1 MEVPAQNI
9 VTCDEEKALKCLLDA
24 FGSVFSLEEIASAYC
39 KASRNAD
46 LAGEMLYEMKGT
58 SSSSSSH
65 SSNADARVEETSG
78 TSDGYSVENSSHERK
93 NLRAKAR
100 SVSVGTVSGTIGR
113 DYVRPVPSANGSHG
127 ATKPVKMD
135 VKEMP
140 LTGICREK
148 ARPNVS
154 KHNQLQQDMEDFLFK
169 MLGNGF
175 QLDRDM
181 IRGVLE
187 SCGYDMQKSMY
198 RLLDPSNVTF
208 DRTAVVGDSASRF
221 TDVKPKSELSSSESK
236 SHNLN
241 HLRSDRT
248 VASNKGVESHQK
260 QKHKDELQK
269 EILFA
274 LFKGY
279 QRCEEAPKKTVK
291 DVNNSSRYKHVVFEP
306 PEDTMEEYKIDMDFS
321 LRDATNDVEDEDY
334 QCVRRAVKEYRAT
347 MNEYYKA
354 AVDAFANGD
363 KFKAEKLIDQF
374 VYRNT
379 LLEFVALPLLFQWCM
394 LWTSEA
400 QEMLLDLHDHG
411 SREAIRLLKCHLSS
425 LAGIPSFE
433 YLKVIIDA
441 SNQENTKGSRRRAV
455 ENEKAVVEAQQQEL
469 KYLEFVQFAT
479 IQAVM
484 RAAILYSYAKERS
497 GPLKSGV
504 ETVEEAVKTVVAPVY
519 DKFHLVPT
527 EFLHYVDRKVEES
540 VAEIDRHVPTNVKVA
555 SNQACSVVSSVRR
568 TGVVDAAS
576 GFAKS
581 VYDKYEPKAEE
592 CAVSAWRKLKQLPL
606 FPIVAGAVLP
616 KAAYYTAK
624 YNEAVTVS
632 AKKGYK
638 VSAYLPLVP
647 TEKIVRVFGESN

>member
-187 SCGYDMQKSMY
+187 SCGYDMQK
-198 RLLDPSNVTF
+198 
-208 DRTAVVGDSASRF
+208 F

-321 LRDATNDVEDEDY
+321 LRDATNGTYPDVEDEDY

-363 KFKAEKLIDQF
+363 KFKAEKLIDQGNF
-374 VYRNT
+374 FLKKAREADEESSRMIV
-379 LLEFVALPLLFQWCM
+379 EPK
-394 LWTSEA
+394 TSEA

-441 SNQENTKGSRRRAV
+441 SNQENTKGSRRRAILKLL
-455 ENEKAVVEAQQQEL
+455 EQEAIKWIEG
-469 KYLEFVQFAT
+469 ETAGT
-479 IQAVM
+479 ILI
-484 RAAILYSYAKERS
+484 RLDSI
-497 GPLKSGV
+497 
-504 ETVEEAVKTVVAPVY
+504 
-519 DKFHLVPT
+519 
-527 EFLHYVDRKVEES
+527 DRK
-540 VAEIDRHVPTNVKVA
+540 
-555 SNQACSVVSSVRR
+555 
-568 TGVVDAAS
+568 
-576 GFAKS
+576 
-581 VYDKYEPKAEE
+581 
-592 CAVSAWRKLKQLPL
+592 KLSFLK
-606 FPIVAGAVLP
+606 
-616 KAAYYTAK
+616 T
-624 YNEAVTVS
+624 
-632 AKKGYK
+632 
-638 VSAYLPLVP
+638 
-647 TEKIVRVFGESN
+647 

>member
-113 DYVRPVPSANGSHG
+113 DYVRPVPSANG
-127 ATKPVKMD
+127 
-135 VKEMP
+135 
-140 LTGICREK
+140 
-148 ARPNVS
+148 
-154 KHNQLQQDMEDFLFK
+154 
-169 MLGNGF
+169 
-175 QLDRDM
+175 
-181 IRGVLE
+181 
-187 SCGYDMQKSMY
+187 
-198 RLLDPSNVTF
+198 
-208 DRTAVVGDSASRF
+208 
-221 TDVKPKSELSSSESK
+221 
-236 SHNLN
+236 
-241 HLRSDRT
+241 DRT

-269 EILFA
+269 EILSA

-291 DVNNSSRYKHVVFEP
+291 DLNNSSRYKHVVFEP

-321 LRDATNDVEDEDY
+321 LRDATNGTYPDVEDEDY

-363 KFKAEKLIDQF
+363 KFKAEKLIDQGNF
-374 VYRNT
+374 FLKKAREADEESSRMIV
-379 LLEFVALPLLFQWCM
+379 EPK
-394 LWTSEA
+394 TSEA

-441 SNQENTKGSRRRAV
+441 SNQENTKGSRRRAILKLL
-455 ENEKAVVEAQQQEL
+455 EQEAIKWIEG
-469 KYLEFVQFAT
+469 ETAGT
-479 IQAVM
+479 ILI
-484 RAAILYSYAKERS
+484 RLDSI
-497 GPLKSGV
+497 
-504 ETVEEAVKTVVAPVY
+504 
-519 DKFHLVPT
+519 
-527 EFLHYVDRKVEES
+527 DRK
-540 VAEIDRHVPTNVKVA
+540 
-555 SNQACSVVSSVRR
+555 
-568 TGVVDAAS
+568 
-576 GFAKS
+576 
-581 VYDKYEPKAEE
+581 
-592 CAVSAWRKLKQLPL
+592 KLSFLK
-606 FPIVAGAVLP
+606 
-616 KAAYYTAK
+616 T
-624 YNEAVTVS
+624 
-632 AKKGYK
+632 
-638 VSAYLPLVP
+638 
-647 TEKIVRVFGESN
+647 

>member
-187 SCGYDMQKSMY
+187 SCGYDMQKTRIHNISFPLFYFHSVYNLLNLSMY

-321 LRDATNDVEDEDY
+321 LRDATNGTYPDVEDEDY

-363 KFKAEKLIDQF
+363 KFKAEKLIDQGNF
-374 VYRNT
+374 FLKKAREADEESSRMIV
-379 LLEFVALPLLFQWCM
+379 EPK
-394 LWTSEA
+394 TSEA

-441 SNQENTKGSRRRAV
+441 SNQENTKGSRRRAILKLL
-455 ENEKAVVEAQQQEL
+455 EQEAIKWIEG
-469 KYLEFVQFAT
+469 ETAGT
-479 IQAVM
+479 ILI
-484 RAAILYSYAKERS
+484 RLDSI
-497 GPLKSGV
+497 
-504 ETVEEAVKTVVAPVY
+504 
-519 DKFHLVPT
+519 
-527 EFLHYVDRKVEES
+527 DRK
-540 VAEIDRHVPTNVKVA
+540 
-555 SNQACSVVSSVRR
+555 
-568 TGVVDAAS
+568 
-576 GFAKS
+576 
-581 VYDKYEPKAEE
+581 
-592 CAVSAWRKLKQLPL
+592 KLSFLK
-606 FPIVAGAVLP
+606 
-616 KAAYYTAK
+616 T
-624 YNEAVTVS
+624 
-632 AKKGYK
+632 
-638 VSAYLPLVP
+638 
-647 TEKIVRVFGESN
+647 

>member
-1 MEVPAQNI
+1 MCFNQIVMEVPAQNI

-363 KFKAEKLIDQF
+363 KFKAEKLIDQGNF
-374 VYRNT
+374 FLKKAREADEESSRMIV
-379 LLEFVALPLLFQWCM
+379 EPK
-394 LWTSEA
+394 TSEA

-441 SNQENTKGSRRRAV
+441 SNQENTKGSRRRAILKLL
-455 ENEKAVVEAQQQEL
+455 EQEAIKWIEG
-469 KYLEFVQFAT
+469 ETAGT
-479 IQAVM
+479 ILI
-484 RAAILYSYAKERS
+484 RLDSI
-497 GPLKSGV
+497 
-504 ETVEEAVKTVVAPVY
+504 
-519 DKFHLVPT
+519 
-527 EFLHYVDRKVEES
+527 DRK
-540 VAEIDRHVPTNVKVA
+540 
-555 SNQACSVVSSVRR
+555 
-568 TGVVDAAS
+568 
-576 GFAKS
+576 
-581 VYDKYEPKAEE
+581 
-592 CAVSAWRKLKQLPL
+592 KLSFLK
-606 FPIVAGAVLP
+606 
-616 KAAYYTAK
+616 T
-624 YNEAVTVS
+624 
-632 AKKGYK
+632 
-638 VSAYLPLVP
+638 
-647 TEKIVRVFGESN
+647 